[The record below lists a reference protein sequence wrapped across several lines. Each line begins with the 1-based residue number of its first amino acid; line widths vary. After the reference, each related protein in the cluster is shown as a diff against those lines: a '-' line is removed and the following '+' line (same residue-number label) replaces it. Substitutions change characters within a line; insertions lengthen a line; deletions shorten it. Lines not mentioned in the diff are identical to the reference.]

1 MDNLIKRLNSI
12 PNAYFEFID
21 STLDYAKSKPEH
33 LELLNDYFDNH
44 KNPTISDII
53 RLIST
58 QPDFYE
64 DELVD
69 DIKEAIM

>member
-1 MDNLIKRLNSI
+1 MENLIKRLNSI

-33 LELLNDYFDNH
+33 VELLNDYLENH
-44 KNPTISDII
+44 QNPTTSDII

-64 DELVD
+64 DEFVD
-69 DIKEAIM
+69 ETKEAIM